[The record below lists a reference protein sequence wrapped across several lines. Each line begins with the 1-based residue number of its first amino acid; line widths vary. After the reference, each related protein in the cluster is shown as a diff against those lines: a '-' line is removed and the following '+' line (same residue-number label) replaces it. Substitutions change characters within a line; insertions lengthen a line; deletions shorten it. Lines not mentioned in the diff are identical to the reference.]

1 MKIVNIVANNPIFI
15 ELQYKSLKKFV
26 DFDYEYIIFN
36 DGKNWPDITNFGD
49 INE

>member
-15 ELQYKSLKKFV
+15 ELQYKTLKEFI

-36 DGKNWPDITNFGD
+36 ILYYMKI
-49 INE
+49 